1 MATASPRRFEF
12 DRRKLYPASGSLSDL
27 TELDDEMV
35 DVVEMKTDP
44 EKEISKKRREIE
56 PARHRIG
63 IACEACNRYKLK
75 CSISRPCVTCERRGI
90 QCIEKPN
97 KPRACIECK
106 SRKIKCDQAQP
117 CSKCVKHNRIC
128 RTEKPNETPSLSR
141 LDRFE
146 DTFDYAQVWK
156 IESLVQ
162 NAQDEPAVFDLS
174 AFEFDDF
181 PSITPFWPDPA
192 FHSPPSQITG
202 RDHSIAFDDFDRS
215 RLIHDIA
222 NLPPDCRGDLP
233 PSNQLTQ
240 ILHQYFEYVDPYT
253 PVVHVPSFS
262 IKACTT
268 PFLLILL
275 AIGDVYS
282 KQQTVERW
290 ARKAFRYLV
299 RKEIDRFETSSEEL
313 SLSTIQALSMWISEL
328 TYSGDQKT
336 MLVSAHC
343 RLTLAHAIKT
353 LVKELSEPEVEECWI
368 TWIRRES
375 IRRTLMVIYRTE
387 TGISMYLGGA
397 PMVSVS
403 ELRVP
408 LPDCDELWYAESGQ
422 KWQQIRSG
430 RTLQGIKS
438 PSLRFDQVL
447 SDLMHTGGQL
457 VSQSNGVV
465 GLHVVAVGV
474 HELILMARRL
484 REVEGSVQEAS
495 SILLAKSREVLEAW
509 KASWLANERTTST
522 TKAQYIAVM
531 STWCCAELSLSA
543 PDYLLQIGHRVAIS
557 DDVPSLVESFLRE
570 ADRHLSVMD
579 GHTFNNLMT
588 AAAAALYHVEVISE
602 FQCLDDCLHTIRATV
617 YPNVIASFFV
627 GGLCLWYCIRV
638 LEQIGKYVPDTR
650 NQILPRLKKAVEAI
664 RWQNDSPLRENKS
677 VTFLLGDLL
686 MRTKVWGK
694 SHMGGQTN
702 LDFSY
707 SLGQFLKC
715 LPATPFSELG
725 A

>member
-1 MATASPRRFEF
+1 M
-12 DRRKLYPASGSLSDL
+12 
-27 TELDDEMV
+27 
-35 DVVEMKTDP
+35 
-44 EKEISKKRREIE
+44 
-56 PARHRIG
+56 
-63 IACEACNRYKLK
+63 
-75 CSISRPCVTCERRGI
+75 
-90 QCIEKPN
+90 
-97 KPRACIECK
+97 
-106 SRKIKCDQAQP
+106 RKIKCDQGQP
-117 CSKCVKHNRIC
+117 CSKCVKHSRAC
-128 RTEKPNETPSLSR
+128 RTETPGIVDSRNETNQHPDNSPPTTVSSSIPPTNRVAMGSSR

-156 IESLVQ
+156 IDALVQ
-162 NAQDEPAVFDLS
+162 TADNDAPAAFDLS

-181 PSITPFWPDPA
+181 PSITPFWPEPA
-192 FHSPPSQITG
+192 FHTPPMQPLIAGLSESTSIT
-202 RDHSIAFDDFDRS
+202 FDDFDRS
-215 RLIHDIA
+215 RLIHDL
-222 NLPPDCRGDLP
+222 NSLPVDCRGDLP
-233 PSNQLTQ
+233 PSSQLTQ

-253 PVVHVPSFS
+253 PLIHLPSFS
-262 IKACTT
+262 IKACST

-282 KQQTVERW
+282 KNQTVERW
-290 ARKAFRYLV
+290 TRRAFRFLV
-299 RKEIDRFETSSEEL
+299 RREIERFENSAYEL
-313 SLSTIQALSMWISEL
+313 SLSTIQALAMWISEL
-328 TYSGDQKT
+328 TYSGDEKT
-336 MLVSAHC
+336 MLYAAHC
-343 RLTLAHAIKT
+343 RLTLAHACKSLIK
-353 LVKELSEPEVEECWI
+353 EQEEPEPEGDDACSWI
-368 TWIRRES
+368 SWIRRET
-375 IRRTLMVIYRTE
+375 IRRTLMTIYRTE
-387 TGISMYLGGA
+387 TGITMYLGGA

-408 LPDCDELWYAESGQ
+408 LPDCDELWYADSHQ
-422 KWQQIRSG
+422 KWLQIRNG
-430 RTLQGIKS
+430 RMMQEIKS
-438 PSLRFDQVL
+438 PALRFDQVL
-447 SDLMHTGGQL
+447 SDLMQTGGQL

-484 REVEGSVQEAS
+484 REVDGQEQEAS

-531 STWCCAELSLSA
+531 STWCCSELSLSA
-543 PDYLLQIGHRVAIS
+543 PEYLLQIGQRVATS
-557 DDVPSLVESFLRE
+557 DDIPSLVETFLRE

-638 LEQIGKYVPDTR
+638 LEQIGRYVPDTR
-650 NQILPRLKKAVEAI
+650 NQILPRLRKAVEAI

-686 MRTKVWGK
+686 MRTKVWGI
-694 SHMGGQTN
+694 
-702 LDFSY
+702 DFR
-707 SLGQFLKC
+707 
-715 LPATPFSELG
+715 
-725 A
+725 